1 MAGHPASRVSDLCL
15 LDAWPRPYDV
25 RRQVLNADLRAG
37 QEAQRD
43 GDSTSALLHRE
54 ASRGIHIQARR
65 RLNCAEGNSTVVI
78 AFICRSTGDGDPKQR
93 DRPYQSTGASLF
105 LGQMQ
110 SYSMKRGGNVLLIN
124 YIEQKNCSSVDRST
138 EIY

>member
-1 MAGHPASRVSDLCL
+1 MAGHPASRVSDLLCL

-43 GDSTSALLHRE
+43 GDSTSALLHRG

-65 RLNCAEGNSTVVI
+65 RLNCAEGNSAVVI
-78 AFICRSTGDGDPKQR
+78 AFICRSTGAGDP
-93 DRPYQSTGASLF
+93 
-105 LGQMQ
+105 
-110 SYSMKRGGNVLLIN
+110 
-124 YIEQKNCSSVDRST
+124 
-138 EIY
+138 